1 MMADMSLSTS
11 DQVGQD
17 VLDTFT
23 TLSTVVAHLHP
34 DLHPRILVHFPHI
47 LAALQSGFAVI
58 RQAASRA
65 ISIICD
71 VATVEGM
78 RNVVE
83 QVLPFLGDPTAAKRQ
98 GAVEVVASECITPFR
113 HTGDDA
119 DQPFCPLT
127 DIVRALDVKAL
138 PYVLFM
144 IVPILGRMS
153 DSDDDVRLL
162 ATSTFAS
169 LVKMVP
175 LEVSPAV
182 ASVRPTRAWC

>member
-34 DLHPRILVHFPHI
+34 DLHPRIITTFPHLLI
-47 LAALQSGFAVI
+47 ALQSGFAVI

-65 ISIICD
+65 ISAICD
-71 VATVEGM
+71 VATVDGM

-83 QVLPFLGDPTAAKRQ
+83 EVLPFLGDPTTAKRQ
-98 GAVEVVASECITPFR
+98 GAVEVIAN
-113 HTGDDA
+113 
-119 DQPFCPLT
+119 
-127 DIVRALDVKAL
+127 IVRTLDVKAL

-153 DSDDDVRLL
+153 DSDDDARLL

-175 LEVSPAV
+175 LEVSPESLYARTV
-182 ASVRPTRAWC
+182 